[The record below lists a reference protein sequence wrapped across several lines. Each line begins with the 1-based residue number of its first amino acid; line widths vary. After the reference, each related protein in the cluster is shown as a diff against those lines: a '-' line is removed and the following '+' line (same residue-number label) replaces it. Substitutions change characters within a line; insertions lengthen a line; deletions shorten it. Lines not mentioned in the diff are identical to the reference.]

1 MPYKLQ
7 LGIKICFKITSLF
20 WCCIITLPIKSHC
33 AATDCQRLWTMRDDT
48 GEQISVI
55 YLRAVDYHY
64 DVLLIFL
71 DVKKTFWLLIT
82 KLFLDKIMVT
92 L

>member
-1 MPYKLQ
+1 
-7 LGIKICFKITSLF
+7 
-20 WCCIITLPIKSHC
+20 
-33 AATDCQRLWTMRDDT
+33 MRDDT

-92 L
+92 FLAKIV